1 MVVFW
6 TCIIYTFTIMSTEHY
21 NEYQLERQVDE
32 VFLDVK
38 KPLRDRREFA
48 AYALAEF
55 INDERL
61 AQDEQIRMWQEID
74 PPGPVTGPVPPLEH
88 QILARSFFMSGYM
101 SMPVPEIIYADEPEF
116 SDEPTE
122 LSLKRE
128 ALAQAREVIGVL
140 YDLSPRQMRS
150 AEKLSRRKL

>member
-1 MVVFW
+1 
-6 TCIIYTFTIMSTEHY
+6 MSIERH
-21 NEYQLERQVDE
+21 EEFQLERQVDE
-32 VFLDVK
+32 VFQDGK

-61 AQDEQIRMWQEID
+61 AQDEQIRIWQEVD
-74 PPGPVTGPVPPLEH
+74 PPEPVTGPAPPLEQ

-101 SMPVPEIIYADEPEF
+101 SMPVPEMIYADEPEF

-128 ALAQAREVIGVL
+128 ALVQAREMIGLL
-140 YDLSPRQMRS
+140 YNLSPRQVRS